1 MFLFLQFLN
10 NQEILATRLYSSY
23 NQDVSVPDSLLAPVS
38 VIYRHRNNVGT
49 VRRVER
55 FGVRELFYISGLFYL
70 FEFLSD
76 VLFIRYHS
84 ISIIT

>member
-55 FGVRELFYISGLFYL
+55 FGVREFSKFQDCFIYLSFYQMFYSYAIT
-70 FEFLSD
+70 LS
-76 VLFIRYHS
+76 V
-84 ISIIT
+84 